1 MVHAETLHLVHGQ
14 EHSGQEELMF
24 LLQRQGEPV
33 DNGAQNLEQFSDSVM
48 AFCLVHELEEHVVDG
63 SADI

>member
-1 MVHAETLHLVHGQ
+1 MHGQ
-14 EHSGQEELMF
+14 EHSGQEELVF